1 MVDDVEAIT
10 RARLRAVRT
19 GLGWSLDELAQR
31 ANLSAST
38 ISRVETGR
46 RSIGLD
52 VLVPM
57 ARALGIG
64 IDDLLAPTDD
74 RDVVIRPQPA
84 ARDGATVWQLSR
96 PGASMVALKMRLE
109 PSDREASP
117 KVHAGHDWMFV
128 LQGAVELTLG
138 DRQFIVRAG
147 EAAEFSTMTPHA
159 VVAHRRPAEII
170 MVVDREGE
178 RSHLAHLVT
187 DRQEAH
193 G

>member
-1 MVDDVEAIT
+1 MVDDVEAVT

-19 GLGWSLDELAQR
+19 GLGWPLDELAQR
-31 ANLSAST
+31 ANLSPST
-38 ISRVETGR
+38 ISRVETGK

-84 ARDGATVWQLSR
+84 AWDGATVWQLSR

-109 PSDREASP
+109 PSDRESTP

-128 LQGAVELTLG
+128 LDGRVELALG
-138 DRQFIVRAG
+138 ERRIIVEAG

-159 VVAHRRPAEII
+159 VTAIGRPAEVL
-170 MVVDREGE
+170 MVLDHAGE
-178 RSHLAHLVT
+178 QSHLH
-187 DRQEAH
+187 R
-193 G
+193 

>member
-1 MVDDVEAIT
+1 MTDSVEAVT

-38 ISRVETGR
+38 ISRVETGK

-64 IDDLLAPTDD
+64 IDDLLAPDDD

-84 ARDGATVWQLSR
+84 AWDGATVWQLSR
-96 PGASMVALKMRLE
+96 PGAGMVAIKMRLE
-109 PSDREASP
+109 PSDREP
-117 KVHAGHDWMFV
+117 TPQVHAGHDWMFV
-128 LQGAVELTLG
+128 LHGAVQLTLG
-138 DRQFIVRAG
+138 ERQFIVRAG

-159 VVAHRRPAEII
+159 VVAHRRAAEII
-170 MVVDREGE
+170 MVVDRDGE
-178 RSHLAHLVT
+178 RSHMANLGS
-187 DRQEAH
+187 DRS
-193 G
+193 